1 MAYIYKITNNINDK
15 IYIGQTNHTLTERL
29 HQHYLDSR
37 KPHRKHRPLYQ
48 AINKYGIE
56 NFSIEL
62 IEETNNP
69 LEREI
74 YWIEYYG
81 SFKNGYNATMG
92 GNGKRYL
99 DYELI
104 ISTYNQ
110 LQNINKVST
119 LLNLDP
125 DSISNILN
133 TYNIDILSGG
143 EVSKRQLSK
152 SVAMIDK
159 NTNQII
165 KVFSS
170 HMDAARWLITNNK
183 SLDKDVR
190 IAGRIGWVTKGKR
203 KTAYGY
209 KWKDI

>member
-15 IYIGQTNHTLTERL
+15 IYIGQTNYTLSERL
-29 HQHYLDSR
+29 HQHYLDS
-37 KPHRKHRPLYQ
+37 KKQHRKNRPLYQ

-99 DYELI
+99 DYDLI

-110 LQNINKVST
+110 LQNINKVAKI
-119 LLNLDP
+119 LNVDQG
-125 DSISNILN
+125 SISTILN
-133 TYNIDILSGG
+133 MYNINIIHGG
-143 EVSKRQLSK
+143 EVTKRQSSK
-152 SVAMIDK
+152 IVAMIDK

-183 SLDKDVR
+183 SSDKDIK
-190 IAGRIGWVTKGKR
+190 IAGRIGSVVKGKR

>member
-1 MAYIYKITNNINDK
+1 MAYIYKITNNINNK
-15 IYIGQTNHTLTERL
+15 IYIGQTNHTLSERL
-29 HQHYLDSR
+29 HQHYLDS
-37 KPHRKHRPLYQ
+37 KKQHRKNRPLYQ

-81 SFKNGYNATMG
+81 SFKNGYNATIG

-99 DYELI
+99 DYDLI

-110 LQNINKVST
+110 LQNINKVAKI
-119 LLNLDP
+119 LNVDQG
-125 DSISNILN
+125 SISTILN
-133 TYNIDILSGG
+133 MYNINIIHGG
-143 EVSKRQLSK
+143 EVTKRQSSK
-152 SVAMIDK
+152 IVAMIDK

-170 HMDAARWLITNNK
+170 HMDASRWLITNNK
-183 SLDKDVR
+183 SSDKDIK
-190 IAGRIGWVTKGKR
+190 IAGRIGSVVKGKR

>member
-15 IYIGQTNHTLTERL
+15 IYIGQTNYTLSERL
-29 HQHYLDSR
+29 HQHYLDS
-37 KPHRKHRPLYQ
+37 KKQHRKNRPLYQ

-62 IEETNNP
+62 IEETDNP

-99 DYELI
+99 DYDLI

-110 LQNINKVST
+110 LQNINKVAKI
-119 LLNLDP
+119 LNVDQG
-125 DSISNILN
+125 SISTILN
-133 TYNIDILSGG
+133 MYNINIIHGG
-143 EVSKRQLSK
+143 EVTKRQSSK
-152 SVAMIDK
+152 IVAMIDK

-183 SLDKDVR
+183 SSDKDIK
-190 IAGRIGWVTKGKR
+190 IAGRIGSVVKGKR

>member
-15 IYIGQTNHTLTERL
+15 IYIGQTNYILSERL
-29 HQHYLDSR
+29 HQHYLDS
-37 KPHRKHRPLYQ
+37 KKQHRKNRPLYQ

-62 IEETNNP
+62 IEETDNP

-99 DYELI
+99 DYDLI

-110 LQNINKVST
+110 LQNINKVAKI
-119 LLNLDP
+119 LNVDQG
-125 DSISNILN
+125 SISTILN
-133 TYNIDILSGG
+133 MYNINIIHGG
-143 EVSKRQLSK
+143 EVTKRQSSK
-152 SVAMIDK
+152 IVAMIDK

-183 SLDKDVR
+183 SSDKDIK
-190 IAGRIGWVTKGKR
+190 IAGRIGSVVKGKR

>member
-15 IYIGQTNHTLTERL
+15 IYIGQTNYTLSERL
-29 HQHYLDSR
+29 HQHYLDS
-37 KPHRKHRPLYQ
+37 KKQHRKNRPLYQ

-99 DYELI
+99 DYDLI

-110 LQNINKVST
+110 LQNINKVAKI
-119 LLNLDP
+119 LNVDQG
-125 DSISNILN
+125 SISTILN
-133 TYNIDILSGG
+133 MYNINIIHGG
-143 EVSKRQLSK
+143 EVTKRQSSK
-152 SVAMIDK
+152 IVAMIDK

-183 SLDKDVR
+183 SSDKD
-190 IAGRIGWVTKGKR
+190 IKISGRIGSVVKGKR

>member
-15 IYIGQTNHTLTERL
+15 IYIGQTNYTLSERL
-29 HQHYLDSR
+29 HQHYLDS
-37 KPHRKHRPLYQ
+37 KKQHRKNRPLYQ

-99 DYELI
+99 DYDLI

-110 LQNINKVST
+110 LQNINKVAKI
-119 LLNLDP
+119 LNIDRS
-125 DSISNILN
+125 SISTILN
-133 TYNIDILSGG
+133 MHNINIMHGG
-143 EVSKRQLSK
+143 EITKRQSSK
-152 SVAMIDK
+152 TVAMMDK

-183 SLDKDVR
+183 SSDKDTK
-190 IAGRIGWVTKGKR
+190 IAGRIGSVVKGKR

>member
-15 IYIGQTNHTLTERL
+15 IYIGQTNYTLSERL
-29 HQHYLDSR
+29 HQHYLDS
-37 KPHRKHRPLYQ
+37 KKQHRKNRPLYQ

-99 DYELI
+99 DYDLI

-110 LQNINKVST
+110 LQNINKVAKI
-119 LLNLDP
+119 LNVDQG
-125 DSISNILN
+125 SISTILN
-133 TYNIDILSGG
+133 MYNINIIHGG
-143 EVSKRQLSK
+143 KVTKRQSSK
-152 SVAMIDK
+152 IVAMIDK

-183 SLDKDVR
+183 SSDKDIK
-190 IAGRIGWVTKGKR
+190 IAGRIGSVVKGKR

-209 KWKDI
+209 QWKDI